1 MVLGLTSV
9 TLLELTVD
17 MILRLA
23 HDNKL
28 TVIEWSERHL
38 RHGDT
43 AEAARLKKLSEN
55 AGLTIA
61 AYHPD
66 FDICGGSDAEFEA
79 ILDTA
84 AALGTDTV
92 SLTIASG
99 SGENPDDAL
108 DTLAHA
114 MQHLAALAEAH
125 SLTLCLSYRRGS
137 VLEDYIRTT
146 RFMELVAHKNVFV
159 SWQPNRTSS
168 LIYNIF
174 ELKMLAPFVRL
185 VYVSYLDAAARYT
198 PIIEGKDEWQQYLK
212 VLKTSAKGGTLLF
225 RDCKVEDFGSECA
238 LMQEWVTD
246 ICPTA

>member
-114 MQHLAALAEAH
+114 VQHLAALAEAQLNALPFL
-125 SLTLCLSYRRGS
+125 SARLCVGGL
-137 VLEDYIRTT
+137 
-146 RFMELVAHKNVFV
+146 H
-159 SWQPNRTSS
+159 PHHP
-168 LIYNIF
+168 IYG
-174 ELKMLAPFVRL
+174 A
-185 VYVSYLDAAARYT
+185 
-198 PIIEGKDEWQQYLK
+198 
-212 VLKTSAKGGTLLF
+212 GGTQKCVCQLAAKPYIIINL
-225 RDCKVEDFGSECA
+225 
-238 LMQEWVTD
+238 
-246 ICPTA
+246 